1 VLFSNPTIAK
11 LMNEEFVPHWVNVR
25 DAPKVTIDFG
35 DGRVLER
42 TLNGNIA
49 TYICLPNGQTLDVIT
64 GLNDEATYTRRL
76 REGLELYRA
85 LRAKAPSAGTAKA
98 TPPDQRRAHEA
109 VLRYHEVSLT
119 RGHAAGLKAI
129 REGRPANFTSGFT
142 TVTYE
147 GDLEGVARYE
157 TTQAITKAAVEGPLK
172 RAIAIDPGLPQHRLP
187 VPKNPFLAPNPAG
200 DLSLSPLGPS
210 GGSSLGSL
218 GGLVPEPQEDSYP
231 MAKGAVERPLER
243 ALDAPRRPESK
254 ELVERPLKR
263 EVVANTKKRVE
274 QPIKRELP
282 REAISKGFVEAPLKH
297 ELDSAAFSKFKV
309 EGPMKEALER
319 EPASAESKREVEAP
333 VKEALSREHLSPAEA
348 KLVAKAKPTLDAD
361 SRHNETT
368 RRLQI
373 HRLLLL
379 RPLQQ
384 PSALAKVVYKDVMH
398 VDISDPFLGLA
409 PMVVGGEI
417 GRHGV
422 SEK

>member
-1 VLFSNPTIAK
+1 MFSNPTIAK
-11 LMNEEFVPHWVNVR
+11 LMNSEFVPHWVNVR

-64 GLNDEATYTRRL
+64 GLNDEATYLRRL

-85 LRAKAPSAGTAKA
+85 LRKRAPSAGTPKA
-98 TPPDQRRAHEA
+98 TAPDQVHAHEA

-119 RGHAAGLKAI
+119 RGHAAGLKAV
-129 REGRPANFTSGFT
+129 REGRPVNFAAGFT

-147 GDLEGVARYE
+147 GDLAGVARYE
-157 TTQAITKAAVEGPLK
+157 TTEAITKAAVEGPLK
-172 RAIAIDPGLPQHRLP
+172 RAIAIDPALPQHRLP
-187 VPKNPFLAPNPAG
+187 APKDPYLVLNPVAPG
-200 DLSLSPLGPS
+200 T
-210 GGSSLGSL
+210 GSSSL
-218 GGLVPEPQEDSYP
+218 DSFGGLATEPAEEDFAT
-231 MAKGAVERPLER
+231 AKGV
-243 ALDAPRRPESK
+243 
-254 ELVERPLKR
+254 VERPLKR
-263 EVVANTKKRVE
+263 ALKAPPLATAELEFSPKSKGRVE
-274 QPIKRELP
+274 EPIKRELP

-297 ELDSAAFSKFKV
+297 ELDTAAFSKFKV
-309 EGPMKEALER
+309 EGPMKDALER
-319 EPASAESKREVEAP
+319 RPAGTKREVEAP
-333 VKEALSREHLSPAEA
+333 VAGALSREHLSAEEA
-348 KLVAKAKPTLDAD
+348 ELVAKAKPTLDAD
-361 SRHNETT
+361 SRHNETK

-417 GRHGV
+417 GRHGT
-422 SEK
+422 K